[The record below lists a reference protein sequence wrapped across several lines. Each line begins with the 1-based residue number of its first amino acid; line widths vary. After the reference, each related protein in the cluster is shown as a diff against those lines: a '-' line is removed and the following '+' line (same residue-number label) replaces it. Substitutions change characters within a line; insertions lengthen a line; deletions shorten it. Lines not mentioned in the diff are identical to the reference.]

1 MKELDEASQGY
12 KKESTEW
19 IYNKS
24 GTQNCFQVEF
34 VVRPKGVIIYY
45 TTKVQT
51 QKGGNLSVLGILNFD
66 TKTELMESNIKKW
79 CLTYQKNVKEHNHKK
94 YRYIDSGRM
103 LINELCIYQC

>member
-51 QKGGNLSVLGILNFD
+51 QKGGNLSVLDKNRTHG
-66 TKTELMESNIKKW
+66 EQYKKVMFN
-79 CLTYQKNVKEHNHKK
+79 LSKECK
-94 YRYIDSGRM
+94 GT
-103 LINELCIYQC
+103 QP